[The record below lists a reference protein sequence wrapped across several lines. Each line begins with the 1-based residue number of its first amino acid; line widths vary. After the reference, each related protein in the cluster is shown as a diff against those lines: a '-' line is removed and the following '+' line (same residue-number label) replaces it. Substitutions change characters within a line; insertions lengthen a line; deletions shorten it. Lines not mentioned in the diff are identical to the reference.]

1 MLVGTGLYPFR
12 PVLAVGGGIC
22 TKILTL
28 NTHSLVEENYQ
39 QKLIA
44 FMDMIRKERPD
55 IIAMQEVNQ
64 SAGAAPAD
72 KAELDGLV
80 PVPGREIVIR
90 KDNHAMRVANM
101 LHQAGIAC
109 SFTWLPVKLGYGI
122 YDEGMAFLSLDAEI
136 TETDAFYISRGQ
148 DYRNWKTRMALGIKT
163 DKTDDWFY
171 TTHMG
176 WWDDEEEPFQAQLE
190 LLNSCLLSRTA
201 DSRVWLTGDFN
212 SPDAVR
218 GQGYDAIRNLGW
230 QDTYLLAEQK
240 DEGITVGTVID
251 GWRDLIEDPSSMKG
265 MRIDYIW
272 SSRKV
277 PVKYSHVIF
286 NGKNGAIVSDHFG
299 TIIEAE
305 TETENMEKRR

>member
-28 NTHSLVEENYQ
+28 NTHSLVEENYE

-44 FMDMIRKERPD
+44 FMDIIRKERPD
-55 IIAMQEVNQ
+55 IIAMQEANQ

-148 DYRNWKTRMALGIKT
+148 DYRNWKTCMALGIK
-163 DKTDDWFY
+163 
-171 TTHMG
+171 
-176 WWDDEEEPFQAQLE
+176 
-190 LLNSCLLSRTA
+190 
-201 DSRVWLTGDFN
+201 
-212 SPDAVR
+212 
-218 GQGYDAIRNLGW
+218 
-230 QDTYLLAEQK
+230 
-240 DEGITVGTVID
+240 
-251 GWRDLIEDPSSMKG
+251 
-265 MRIDYIW
+265 
-272 SSRKV
+272 
-277 PVKYSHVIF
+277 
-286 NGKNGAIVSDHFG
+286 
-299 TIIEAE
+299 